1 MSEILEKDAC
11 GVGFLANIKGIK
23 SHKILHDALESL
35 TNLDHRGAVSADG
48 KTGDGAGILTQ
59 IPYKFFEKQLKK
71 LGIKI
76 PSIEDFA
83 VGVFFLPK
91 GKEESLKKEIE
102 DIINQKFK
110 FLGWREVP
118 INQDEVGEIAK
129 RTQPTIL
136 QGFISKEGIKTENF
150 EKDLFILRKK
160 LEKLTLN
167 PDYKDFYIPSL
178 SSRTIVYKG
187 LITAPKLRDFY
198 LDLQDEDYETA
209 FAIFH
214 QRYSTNTFPN
224 WKLAHPFRMLAHN
237 GEINTISANRNWL
250 KAKEQDIREVWGD
263 LADIIL
269 PITNDT
275 DSDSASLDNA
285 VEFLVHSG
293 KDILTAINVLV
304 PRAWENDDRLTPEE
318 RAFYEYFACIFES
331 WDGPAAIAFTDGKII
346 GGKLDRNGLR
356 PARYII
362 TNDVLLMASEVGVI
376 EFPEEEVILKGRLGP
391 GDKIALNLETG
402 KIYFSEEIID
412 LLVKDKNYKEWVESN
427 IVPFIPAKETPEI
440 DYKDVLKE
448 LITFGYDKDEI
459 NMVVKEMA
467 LKGVEPTYSMGNDT
481 PISVLSRRPK
491 MLASYF
497 KQRFAQVTNPPI
509 DPIREKKVMSLK
521 TYVGKKENFL
531 LETPKHANQIVF
543 ESPIIFDNEMEELIK
558 TYPDK
563 VQIIPTIFP
572 PYETALEPTLDEI
585 CQRVEEAV
593 DNGKEIIILSDRDV
607 SIEGAPIPMGLA
619 VGAVNTYMAKK
630 GKRSKFSIIADSG
643 EVRDTHSVAFLIG
656 YGATLVNPYM
666 AVQVI
671 RNLIEDDKKF
681 EITFEEAVKNYRKAL
696 NEGLLKIMSKMGIA
710 TIKSYRGSGLFEALG
725 ISQEVIDRCFPG
737 TVSKL
742 DGIGF
747 IEIAREVLARFNPAF
762 SGEMKDLPVGG
773 EYRHRR
779 EGGEFHSWN
788 PKALTSLHRA
798 VRQIKL
804 EEYKA
809 FTELAYA
816 EKPVELRD
824 LLEITSDRPPIP
836 IEEVEPIESIMK
848 RFVGAGMSVGA
859 LSREA
864 HETIAEALNT
874 IGGKSNSGEGGEDPA
889 RYGTIKNSKIK
900 QVASGRFGV
909 TPEYLNSAEEI
920 EIKIAQGAKPGE
932 GGQLP
937 GKKVDV
943 YIAFLRHAKPGITLI
958 SPPPHHDIYSIED
971 LAQLIYDL
979 KMINPKAKVI
989 VKLVSE
995 SGIGVVASGV
1005 AKAFADIIHISGHDG
1020 GTGASPL
1027 SSIKN
1032 AGTIW
1037 ELGLPEVQKA
1047 LIDNDLR
1054 SRVKLRVDGGI
1065 KTGRDI
1071 IIGAL
1076 LGAEEFGFGTAL
1088 MIAEGCVMARQCHLN
1103 TCPVG
1108 ITTQD
1113 KRLREK
1119 FPGKPEHII
1128 NYLKFV
1134 AQEVRQYL
1142 ANMGYRSL
1150 DKIIGRTDLLRPII
1164 PHDHYKAKKIK
1175 FDHVLIP
1182 YDPTKPSKSTQDSN
1196 PIPDSKKPFDL
1207 EILPEILPAI
1217 EKDQNFSGF
1226 YVLRNTYRSFGTRI
1240 AHEIVKRYGDKGLRN
1255 GKIELNL
1262 RGTAGQSFGAFCV
1275 HGIILTLTGQANDYV
1290 GKGMAGGMI
1299 IIKPPKEFKGE
1310 SHKNVIAGNTILY
1323 GATGGQVFISGK
1335 VGERFAVRNSGAV
1348 AVVEGVGDHGCEY
1361 MTDGIVMVLG
1371 DIGVNFGAGMTGGVA
1386 YIYDPNGE
1394 VSKKINKS
1402 YVEVMPLEEE
1412 EDIDQIEKLLT
1423 KHKAYTD
1430 SKIAEKI
1437 LYNFKQEID
1446 NFVKVVPIE
1455 VKKPSDETDE
1465 VEVKK

>member
-1 MSEILEKDAC
+1 MVERDAC
-11 GVGFLANIKGIK
+11 GVGFIADIKGRK
-23 SHKILHDALESL
+23 LNRILNQALESL
-35 TNLDHRGAVSADG
+35 SNLDHRGAVSADG
-48 KTGDGAGILTQ
+48 KTGDGAGVLTQ
-59 IPYKFFEKQLKK
+59 IPYRLFTKEMEK
-71 LGIKI
+71 LGIK
-76 PSIEDFA
+76 PPQPEDFA
-83 VGVFFLPK
+83 VGVFFLPQ
-91 GKEESLKKEIE
+91 GKEEDLKAQIK

-118 INQDEVGEIAK
+118 IKQDEIGEIAK
-129 RTQPTIL
+129 RTQPTII

-150 EKDLFILRKK
+150 ERDLFVLRKR
-160 LEKLTLN
+160 LEKLSEN
-167 PDYKDFYIPSL
+167 PQYRDFYIPSL
-178 SSRTIVYKG
+178 SSRNIVYKG
-187 LITAPKLRDFY
+187 LVTAPKLRDFY
-198 LDLQDEDYETA
+198 YDLQDSDYETA
-209 FAIFH
+209 YAIFH

-224 WKLAHPFRMLAHN
+224 WRLAHPFRVLAHN

-250 KAKEQDIREVWGD
+250 KAKEQDIREVWGE
-263 LADIIL
+263 LADYIL
-269 PITNDT
+269 PITRDT

-285 VEFLVHSG
+285 VEFLIHSG

-304 PRAWENDDRLTPEE
+304 PKAWENDDRLTPEE

-331 WDGPAAIAFTDGKII
+331 WDGPAAIAFTDGRFI

-362 TNDVLLMASEVGVI
+362 TEDTLLMASEVGVV
-376 EFPEEEVILKGRLGP
+376 EFPEEEVVKKGRLSP
-391 GDKIALNLETG
+391 GDKIALDLETG
-402 KIYFSEEIID
+402 KIYLSEEIID
-412 LLVKDKNYKEWVESN
+412 LIAKDKKYKEWVESN
-427 IVPFIPAKETPEI
+427 IVPFYSATEYPQIEYREC
-440 DYKDVLKE
+440 LKE

-467 LKGVEPTYSMGNDT
+467 LKGAEPTYSMGNDT
-481 PISVLSRRPK
+481 PISVLSRKPK

-531 LETPKHANQIVF
+531 LETPKHAAQIVF
-543 ESPIIFDNEMEELIK
+543 DSPIIFDNEMQELIK
-558 TYPDK
+558 LYPDR

-572 PYETALEPTLDEI
+572 PYETALEPALDEI

-593 DNGKEIIILSDRDV
+593 DSGKDIIILSDRDV

-619 VGAVNTYMAKK
+619 VGAVNTYMARK

-643 EVRDTHSVAFLIG
+643 EVRDTHSIAFLIG

-666 AVQVI
+666 AVQII
-671 RNLIEDDKKF
+671 RNLTVEDKKF
-681 EITFEEAVKNYRKAL
+681 EISFEEAVKNYRKAV

-725 ISQEVIDRCFPG
+725 IGQEVIDRCFPG

-742 DGIGF
+742 GGIGF
-747 IEIAREVLARFNPAF
+747 KQIAQETLVRFNQAF
-762 SGEMKDLPVGG
+762 SGELKDLPVGG

-798 VRQIKL
+798 VRQLKL

-809 FTELAYA
+809 FTEYAYQ
-816 EKPVELRD
+816 EKPVEVRD
-824 LLEITSDRPPIP
+824 LLDIVSDRPPIP
-836 IEEVEPIESIMK
+836 LEEVEPVENIMK

-864 HETIAEALNT
+864 HETIAEALNR

-909 TPEYLNSAEEI
+909 TPEYLLSAEEI

-937 GKKVDV
+937 GKKVDA
-943 YIAFLRHAKPGITLI
+943 YIAFLRHSKPGVTLI

-979 KMINPKAKVI
+979 KMINPNAKVI

-1027 SSIKN
+1027 SSIKH
-1032 AGTIW
+1032 AGTVW
-1037 ELGLPEVQKA
+1037 ELGLAEVQKA
-1047 LIDNDLR
+1047 LIENDLR
-1054 SRVKLRVDGGI
+1054 NRVKLRVDGGI

-1119 FPGKPEHII
+1119 FPGTPEHII
-1128 NYLKFV
+1128 NYLTFV
-1134 AQEVRQYL
+1134 AQEVREYL

-1150 DKIIGRTDLLRPII
+1150 DEIIGKVELLRPAI
-1164 PHDHYKAKKIK
+1164 PSDHYKAKHITLE
-1175 FDHVLIP
+1175 HVLVNLP
-1182 YDPTKPSKSTQDSN
+1182 ENKPRKATQETN
-1196 PIPDSKKPFDL
+1196 PIPASKQPFDL
-1207 EILPEILPAI
+1207 EILPDILPAI
-1217 EKDQNFSGF
+1217 ENDTVYSGF
-1226 YVLRNTYRSFGTRI
+1226 YKLRNTYRSFGTRI
-1240 AHEIVKRYGDKGLRN
+1240 AHEIVKRYGNKGLRN
-1255 GKIELNL
+1255 GRIELNL
-1262 RGTAGQSFGAFCV
+1262 HGTAGQSFGAFCV
-1275 HGIILTLTGQANDYV
+1275 HGLNLYLSGQANDYV
-1290 GKGMAGGMI
+1290 GKGMAGGVI
-1299 IIKPPKEFKGE
+1299 VIKPPAEFRGN
-1310 SHKNVIAGNTILY
+1310 SHENVIAGNTILY
-1323 GATGGQVFISGK
+1323 GATGGQVYISGI

-1361 MTDGIVMVLG
+1361 MTEGKVVVLG
-1371 DIGVNFGAGMTGGVA
+1371 NIGVNFGAGMTGGVA
-1386 YIYDPNGE
+1386 YIYAPTQNIDRF
-1394 VSKKINKS
+1394 INKS
-1402 YVEVMPLEEE
+1402 YVKIESLEE
-1412 EDIDQIEKLLT
+1412 EDIEEIRSMVA
-1423 KHKAYTD
+1423 KHRSYTD
-1430 SKIAEKI
+1430 SRIAGYILENFQQEVEK
-1437 LYNFKQEID
+1437 
-1446 NFVKVVPIE
+1446 FVKVVPIE
-1455 VKKPSDETDE
+1455 VKKPAPDTDE
-1465 VEVKK
+1465 AEIKR

>member
-1 MSEILEKDAC
+1 MVEKDAC
-11 GVGFLANIKGIK
+11 GVGFIANIKGERTNT
-23 SHKILHDALESL
+23 ILNQALESL
-35 TNLDHRGAVSADG
+35 SNLDHRGAVSADG

-59 IPYKFFEKQLKK
+59 IPYKFFLKELK
-71 LGIKI
+71 RLGYPV
-76 PSIEDFA
+76 PSQEDLG
-83 VGVFFLPK
+83 VGVFFLPR
-91 GKEESLKKEIE
+91 GKEEELKADIR

-110 FLGWREVP
+110 LIGWREVP
-118 INQDEVGEIAK
+118 IKKDEIGEIAK

-136 QGFISKEGIKTENF
+136 QAFISKEGVKTDNF
-150 EKDLFILRKK
+150 ERDLFILRKK
-160 LEKLTLN
+160 IEKLADIPNYREL
-167 PDYKDFYIPSL
+167 YIPSL
-178 SSRTIVYKG
+178 SSKNIVYKG
-187 LITAPKLRDFY
+187 LITAPKLKDFY
-198 LDLQDEDYETA
+198 YDLQDSDYETA
-209 FAIFH
+209 YAIFH

-224 WKLAHPFRMLAHN
+224 WRLAHPFRVLAHN

-250 KAKEQDIREVWGD
+250 RAKEQDIKEVWGD
-263 LADIIL
+263 LADYIL
-269 PITNDT
+269 PITKDS

-285 VEFLVHSG
+285 VEFLIHSG
-293 KDILTAINVLV
+293 KDILTAINILI
-304 PRAWENDDRLTPEE
+304 PRAWENDERLTPQE

-331 WDGPAAIAFTDGKII
+331 WDGPAAIAFTDGRFI

-362 TNDVLLMASEVGVI
+362 TDDTILMASEVGVV
-376 EFPEEEVILKGRLGP
+376 EFEEDRIKLKGRLGP
-391 GDKIALNLETG
+391 GDKIALDIQTG

-412 LLVKDKNYKEWVESN
+412 LISKDKNYKEWVESN
-427 IVPFIPAKETPEI
+427 IVPFYSTKEYPEVEYR
-440 DYKDVLKE
+440 DCLKE

-467 LKGVEPTYSMGNDT
+467 LKGVEPIYSMGNDT

-491 MLASYF
+491 MLSSYF

-531 LETPKHANQIVF
+531 LETPQHASQILF
-543 ESPIIFDNEMEELIK
+543 DSPIIFDNEMQEIINLC
-558 TYPDK
+558 PDR

-593 DNGKEIIILSDRDV
+593 DGGKDIIILSDRNV
-607 SIEGAPIPMGLA
+607 SVEGAPIPMGLA
-619 VGAVNTYMAKK
+619 VGAVNSYMSKK

-643 EVRDTHSVAFLIG
+643 EVRDTHSIAFLIG

-666 AVQVI
+666 AIQI
-671 RNLIEDDKKF
+671 IKNLTVEDRKF
-681 EITFEEAVKNYRKAL
+681 ETTFEDAVRNYKKAV
-696 NEGLLKIMSKMGIA
+696 NEGLLKIISKMGIA
-710 TIKSYRGSGLFEALG
+710 TIKSYRGSALFEALG
-725 ISQEVIDRCFPG
+725 ISQEVIDKYFPG
-737 TVSKL
+737 TISKL
-742 DGIGF
+742 GGIGVKQ
-747 IEIAREVLARFNPAF
+747 IAQETLLRFNQAF
-762 SGEMKDLPVGG
+762 SGELKDLPVGG

-798 VRQIKL
+798 VRQLKL

-809 FTELAYA
+809 FTELAYL
-816 EKPVELRD
+816 EKPVEVRD
-824 LLEITSDRPPIP
+824 LLEIVSDRPPIP
-836 IEEVEPIESIMK
+836 IEEVEPIEKIME

-864 HETIAEALNT
+864 HETIAEALNR

-909 TPEYLNSAEEI
+909 TPEYLLSAEEI

-979 KMINPKAKVI
+979 KMINPNAKVI

-995 SGIGVVASGV
+995 GGIGVVASGV

-1032 AGTIW
+1032 AGTVW
-1037 ELGLPEVQKA
+1037 ELGLAEVQQA
-1047 LIDNDLR
+1047 LIENDLR
-1054 SRVKLRVDGGI
+1054 GRVKLRVDGGI

-1071 IIGAL
+1071 VVGAL

-1088 MIAEGCVMARQCHLN
+1088 MVAEGCVMARQCHLN

-1113 KRLREK
+1113 KKLREK
-1119 FPGKPEHII
+1119 FPGTPEHII

-1134 AQEVRQYL
+1134 AEEVRQYL
-1142 ANMGYRSL
+1142 ADMGYRSL
-1150 DKIIGRTDLLRPII
+1150 DEIVGKVELLRQAI
-1164 PHDHYKAKKIK
+1164 PQDHFKAKFVSLEHILKK
-1175 FDHVLIP
+1175 TP
-1182 YDPTKPSKSTQDSN
+1182 QGRPKKSNQEAN
-1196 PIPDSKKPFDL
+1196 PIPPSKQPYDL
-1207 EILPEILPAI
+1207 EILPDILPAI
-1217 EKDQNFSGF
+1217 ESDSVYSGF
-1226 YVLRNTYRSFGTRI
+1226 YRIRNIYRSFGARI
-1240 AHEIVKRYGDKGLRN
+1240 AYEIVKRYGNKGLKN

-1262 RGTAGQSFGAFCV
+1262 VGTAGQSFGAFCV
-1275 HGIILTLTGQANDYV
+1275 HGLNLFLSGQANDYV
-1290 GKGMAGGMI
+1290 GKGMAGGI
-1299 IIKPPKEFKGE
+1299 IVIKPPHNFKGKSYE
-1310 SHKNVIAGNTILY
+1310 NVIAGNTILY
-1323 GATGGQVFISGK
+1323 GATGGQVYISGM
-1335 VGERFAVRNSGAV
+1335 VGERFGVRNSGAV

-1361 MTDGIVMVLG
+1361 MTQGTVVILG
-1371 DIGVNFGAGMTGGVA
+1371 RVGVNFGAGMTGGVS
-1386 YIYDPNGE
+1386 YIYAPNQD
-1394 VSKKINKS
+1394 VDKFINKS
-1402 YVEVMPLEEE
+1402 YVKVELLEDEDREE
-1412 EDIDQIEKLLT
+1412 IRNLIS

-1430 SKIAEKI
+1430 SERAEEI
-1437 LYNFKQEID
+1437 LSNFKQEVE

-1455 VKKPSDETDE
+1455 VKKPANDTDE
-1465 VEVKK
+1465 AQLGRR

>member
-1 MSEILEKDAC
+1 MVERDAC
-11 GVGFLANIKGIK
+11 GVGFIADIKGRK
-23 SHKILHDALESL
+23 LNKILNQALESL
-35 TNLDHRGAVSADG
+35 SNLDHRGAVSADG

-59 IPYKFFEKQLKK
+59 IPYKFFTKQMEKS
-71 LGIKI
+71 GIK
-76 PSIEDFA
+76 PPKPEDFA
-83 VGVFFLPK
+83 VGVFFIPK
-91 GKEESLKKEIE
+91 GKEEELKGLIK

-110 FLGWREVP
+110 LLGWREVP
-118 INQDEVGEIAK
+118 IKEDEIGEIAK

-136 QGFISKEGIKTENF
+136 QAFISKEGIQTENF
-150 EKDLFILRKK
+150 ERDLFILRKRI
-160 LEKLTLN
+160 EKLSDN
-167 PDYKDFYIPSL
+167 PGFEDFYIPSL
-178 SSRTIVYKG
+178 SSKNIVYKG
-187 LITAPKLRDFY
+187 LVTAPKLKDFY
-198 LDLQDEDYETA
+198 YDLQDSDYETA
-209 FAIFH
+209 YAIFH

-224 WKLAHPFRMLAHN
+224 WRLAHPFRVLAHN

-250 KAKEQDIREVWGD
+250 RAKEQDIREVWGEY
-263 LADIIL
+263 ADYIL
-269 PITNDT
+269 PITRDG

-285 VEFLVHSG
+285 VEFLIHSG

-304 PRAWENDDRLTPEE
+304 PKAWENDDRLTPEE

-331 WDGPAAIAFTDGKII
+331 WDGPAAIAFTDGRFI

-362 TNDVLLMASEVGVI
+362 TEDTLLMASEVGVV
-376 EFPEEEVILKGRLGP
+376 EFDEQSVIRKGRLSP
-391 GDKIALNLETG
+391 GDKIALDLETG
-402 KIYFSEEIID
+402 KIYLSEEIID
-412 LLVKDKNYKEWVESN
+412 LIVRDKNYKEWVESN
-427 IVPFIPAKETPEI
+427 IIPFYSTTECPQVE
-440 DYKDVLKE
+440 YKKCLKE

-467 LKGVEPTYSMGNDT
+467 LKGAEPTYSMGNDT

-531 LETPKHANQIVF
+531 LETPKHAAQIVF
-543 ESPIIFDNEMEELIK
+543 DSPIIFDNEMQELIK
-558 TYPDK
+558 LYPDR

-572 PYETALEPTLDEI
+572 PYETALEPALDEI
-585 CQRVEEAV
+585 CQRVEEVV
-593 DNGKEIIILSDRDV
+593 DNGKDIVILSDRDI
-607 SIEGAPIPMGLA
+607 SIEGAPIPMGLV
-619 VGAVNTYMAKK
+619 VGAVNTYMARK
-630 GKRSKFSIIADSG
+630 GKRSRLSIIADSG
-643 EVRDTHSVAFLIG
+643 EVRDTHSIAFLIG

-666 AVQVI
+666 AVQI
-671 RNLIEDDKKF
+671 IKNLTVEDNKIEV
-681 EITFEEAVKNYRKAL
+681 TFEEAVKNYRKAV

-725 ISQEVIDRCFPG
+725 IGQEVIDRCFPG

-742 DGIGF
+742 AGIGF
-747 IEIAREVLARFNPAF
+747 KQIAQETLVRFNQTF
-762 SGEMKDLPVGG
+762 SGELKDIPVGG

-779 EGGEFHSWN
+779 EDGEFHSWN
-788 PKALTSLHRA
+788 PKAVTSLHRA
-798 VRQIKL
+798 VKQSKS

-809 FTELAYA
+809 FTEYAYQ

-824 LLEITSDRPPIP
+824 ILDIVSDRAPIP
-836 IEEVEPIESIMK
+836 VEEVEPIENILK

-864 HETIAEALNT
+864 HETIAEALNRV
-874 IGGKSNSGEGGEDPA
+874 GGKSNSGEGGEDPA

-909 TPEYLNSAEEI
+909 TPEYLLSAEEI

-937 GKKVDV
+937 GKKVDA
-943 YIAFLRHAKPGITLI
+943 YIAFLRHSKPGVTLI

-979 KMINPKAKVI
+979 KMINPNAKVI

-1037 ELGLPEVQKA
+1037 ELGLAEVQKA
-1047 LIDNDLR
+1047 LIENDLR
-1054 SRVKLRVDGGI
+1054 NRVKLRVDGGI

-1108 ITTQD
+1108 VATQD

-1119 FPGKPEHII
+1119 FSGKPEHII

-1134 AQEVRQYL
+1134 AQEVREYL

-1150 DKIIGRTDLLRPII
+1150 DEIIGKVELLRPTI
-1164 PHDHYKAKKIK
+1164 PSDHYKAKHVSLE
-1175 FDHVLIP
+1175 HVLIDIP
-1182 YDPTKPSKSTQDSN
+1182 KDKPRKSTQDSN
-1196 PIPDSKKPFDL
+1196 PIPPSKQPFDL
-1207 EILPEILPAI
+1207 EILPDVLPAI
-1217 EKDQNFSGF
+1217 ENDSVYSGF
-1226 YVLRNTYRSFGTRI
+1226 YKLRNIYRSFGTRI
-1240 AHEIVKRYGDKGLRN
+1240 AYEIVKRYGDRGLRN

-1262 RGTAGQSFGAFCV
+1262 VGTAGQSFGAFCV
-1275 HGIILTLTGQANDYV
+1275 SGLNLYLSGQANDYV
-1290 GKGMAGGMI
+1290 GKGMAGGVI
-1299 IIKPPKEFKGE
+1299 VIKPPSSFRGN
-1310 SHKNVIAGNTILY
+1310 SHENVIAGNTILY
-1323 GATGGQVFISGK
+1323 GATGGQVYISGI
-1335 VGERFAVRNSGAV
+1335 VGERFAVRNSGAT

-1361 MTDGIVMVLG
+1361 MTEGKVVILG
-1371 DIGVNFGAGMTGGVA
+1371 NIGVNFGAGMTGGVA
-1386 YIYDPNGE
+1386 YIYAPNQNIE
-1394 VSKKINKS
+1394 RFINSS
-1402 YVEVMPLEEE
+1402 YVKVEPLEEE
-1412 EDIDQIEKLLT
+1412 DIEEIRSMLA
-1423 KHKAYTD
+1423 KHKTYTD
-1430 SKIAEKI
+1430 SKIATKI
-1437 LYNFKQEID
+1437 LENFQDEVGR
-1446 NFVKVVPIE
+1446 FVKVVPIE
-1455 VKKPSDETDE
+1455 VKKPMPDTDE
-1465 VEVKK
+1465 AEIKR

>member
-1 MSEILEKDAC
+1 MLEKDAC
-11 GVGFLANIKGIK
+11 GVGFIANIKGERTNA
-23 SHKILHDALESL
+23 ILNQALESL
-35 TNLDHRGAVSADG
+35 SNLDHRGAVSADG

-59 IPYKFFEKQLKK
+59 VPYKFFVKELKR
-71 LGIKI
+71 LGYTV
-76 PSIEDFA
+76 PSQEDLG
-83 VGVFFLPK
+83 VGVFFLPR
-91 GKEESLKKEIE
+91 GKEEELKAEIG

-110 FLGWREVP
+110 LIGWREVP
-118 INQDEVGEIAK
+118 IKEDEIGEIAK

-136 QGFISKEGIKTENF
+136 QAFISKEGVKTDNF
-150 EKDLFILRKK
+150 ERDLFILRKK
-160 LEKLTLN
+160 IEKLADI
-167 PDYKDFYIPSL
+167 PDYRKLYIPSL
-178 SSRTIVYKG
+178 SSKNIVYKG
-187 LITAPKLRDFY
+187 LITAPKLKDFY
-198 LDLQDEDYETA
+198 YDLQDNDYETVY
-209 FAIFH
+209 AIFH

-224 WKLAHPFRMLAHN
+224 WRLAHPFRVLAHN

-250 KAKEQDIREVWGD
+250 RAKEQDIREVWGD
-263 LADIIL
+263 LADYIL
-269 PITNDT
+269 PITKDS

-285 VEFLVHSG
+285 VEFLIHSG
-293 KDILTAINVLV
+293 KDILTAINILI
-304 PRAWENDDRLTPEE
+304 PRSWENDERLTPEE

-331 WDGPAAIAFTDGKII
+331 WDGPAAIAFTDGRFI

-362 TNDVLLMASEVGVI
+362 TDDTILMASEVGVV
-376 EFPEEEVILKGRLGP
+376 EFEEDRIKLKGRLGP
-391 GDKIALNLETG
+391 GDKIALDIQTG
-402 KIYFSEEIID
+402 KMYFSEEIID
-412 LLVKDKNYKEWVESN
+412 LISEDKNYKEWVESK
-427 IVPFIPAKETPEI
+427 IVPFYSTKEYPEVEYR
-440 DYKDVLKE
+440 DCLKE
-448 LITFGYDKDEI
+448 LIIFGYDKDEI

-491 MLASYF
+491 MLSSYF

-531 LETPKHANQIVF
+531 LETPQHASQILF
-543 ESPIIFDNEMEELIK
+543 DSPIIFDNEMQEIIDL
-558 TYPDK
+558 YPDR
-563 VQIIPTIFP
+563 VQIIPTVFP

-593 DNGKEIIILSDRDV
+593 DGGKDIIILSDKNV
-607 SIEGAPIPMGLA
+607 SVEGAPIPMGLA
-619 VGAVNTYMAKK
+619 VGAVNSYMSKK

-643 EVRDTHSVAFLIG
+643 EVRDTHSIAFLIG

-666 AVQVI
+666 AIQI
-671 RNLIEDDKKF
+671 IKNLTVEDRKL
-681 EITFEEAVKNYRKAL
+681 EITFEDAVKDYKKAV

-710 TIKSYRGSGLFEALG
+710 TIKSYRGSALFEALG
-725 ISQEVIDRCFPG
+725 ISQEVIDKYFPG
-737 TVSKL
+737 TISKL
-742 DGIGF
+742 GGIGVKQ
-747 IEIAREVLARFNPAF
+747 IAQETLFRFNQAF
-762 SGEMKDLPVGG
+762 SGELKDLPVGG

-798 VRQIKL
+798 VRQLKL

-809 FTELAYA
+809 FTELAYL
-816 EKPVELRD
+816 EKPVEVRD
-824 LLEITSDRPPIP
+824 LLEIVSDRPPTP
-836 IEEVEPIESIMK
+836 IQEVEPIEKIME

-864 HETIAEALNT
+864 HETIAEALNR

-889 RYGTIKNSKIK
+889 RYRTIKNSKIK

-909 TPEYLNSAEEI
+909 TPEYLLSAEEI

-979 KMINPKAKVI
+979 KMINPNAKII

-1032 AGTIW
+1032 AGTVW
-1037 ELGLPEVQKA
+1037 ELGLTEVQQA
-1047 LIDNDLR
+1047 LIENDLR

-1071 IIGAL
+1071 VIGAL

-1113 KRLREK
+1113 KKLREK
-1119 FPGKPEHII
+1119 FPGTPEHII

-1134 AQEVRQYL
+1134 AEEVRQYL
-1142 ANMGYRSL
+1142 ADMGYRSL
-1150 DKIIGRTDLLRPII
+1150 GEIVGRVELLRPVI
-1164 PHDHYKAKKIK
+1164 PQDHFKAKFVSLEHILKET
-1175 FDHVLIP
+1175 P
-1182 YDPTKPSKSTQDSN
+1182 QGKPRKAIQEAN
-1196 PIPDSKKPFDL
+1196 PIPPSKQPYDL
-1207 EILPEILPAI
+1207 EILPDILPAI
-1217 EKDQNFSGF
+1217 ESDSVYSGF
-1226 YVLRNTYRSFGTRI
+1226 YRIRNIYRSFGTRI
-1240 AHEIVKRYGDKGLRN
+1240 AYEIVKRYGNKGLRN

-1262 RGTAGQSFGAFCV
+1262 VGTAGQSFGAFCV
-1275 HGIILTLTGQANDYV
+1275 HGLNLFLSGQANDYV
-1290 GKGMAGGMI
+1290 GKGMAGGI
-1299 IIKPPKEFKGE
+1299 IVIKPPHNFKGK
-1310 SHKNVIAGNTILY
+1310 SHENVIAGNTILY
-1323 GATGGQVFISGK
+1323 GATGGQVYISGI
-1335 VGERFAVRNSGAV
+1335 VGERFGVRNSGAV

-1361 MTDGIVMVLG
+1361 MTQGTVVILG
-1371 DIGVNFGAGMTGGVA
+1371 KVGVNFGAGMTGGIA
-1386 YIYDPNGE
+1386 YIYTPGQDID
-1394 VSKKINKS
+1394 KFINKS
-1402 YVEVMPLEEE
+1402 YVKIELLEDEDREE
-1412 EDIDQIEKLLT
+1412 IRSLIS

-1430 SKIAEKI
+1430 SERAKEI
-1437 LYNFKQEID
+1437 LSNFKQEVEK
-1446 NFVKVVPIE
+1446 FVKVVPIE
-1455 VKKPSDETDE
+1455 VKKPADDTDE
-1465 VEVKK
+1465 AQLRKR

>member
-1 MSEILEKDAC
+1 MVERDAC
-11 GVGFLANIKGIK
+11 GVGFIANIQGLK
-23 SHKILHDALESL
+23 SNKVLNQALESL
-35 TNLDHRGAVSADG
+35 SNLDHRGAVSADG

-59 IPYKFFEKQLKK
+59 IPYKFFKKELDK
-71 LGIKI
+71 LGLTI
-76 PSIEDFA
+76 PSADDFA

-91 GKEESLKKEIE
+91 GKEEYLKREIE

-110 FLGWREVP
+110 FIGFREVP
-118 INQDEVGEIAK
+118 IREEEIGEIAK
-129 RTQPTIL
+129 RTQPTIY
-136 QGFISKEGIKTENF
+136 QGFISKEGVETENF
-150 EKDLFILRKK
+150 ERDLFILRKK
-160 LEKLTLN
+160 LEKLALK
-167 PDYKDFYIPSL
+167 PDYRDFYIPSF
-178 SSRTIVYKG
+178 SSKNIVYKG
-187 LITAPKLRDFY
+187 LITAPKLKDFY
-198 LDLQDEDYETA
+198 YDLQDPDFETA
-209 FAIFH
+209 YAIFH

-224 WKLAHPFRMLAHN
+224 WKLAHPFRVLAHN
-237 GEINTISANRNWL
+237 GEINTISANRNWIR
-250 KAKEQDIREVWGD
+250 AKEQDIREIWGD
-263 LADIIL
+263 YAEFIL
-269 PITNDT
+269 PVVKDD

-285 VEFLVHSG
+285 VEFLLHSG

-304 PRAWENDDRLTPEE
+304 PRAWENDDRLTAEE

-331 WDGPAAIAFTDGKII
+331 WDGPAAIAFTDGRFI

-362 TNDVLLMASEVGVI
+362 TEDTVLMASEVGVV
-376 EFPEEEVILKGRLGP
+376 EFDEERIKLKGRLGP
-391 GDKIALNLETG
+391 GDKIALDLQTG

-412 LLVKDKNYKEWVESN
+412 VISKNKKYKEWVESN
-427 IVPFIPAKETPEI
+427 IVPFYSSKDTPDT
-440 DYKDVLKE
+440 DYKECLKE

-459 NMVVKEMA
+459 NMVIREMA

-481 PISVLSRRPK
+481 PISVLSKKPK

-531 LETPKHANQIVF
+531 LETPNHANQIVF
-543 ESPIIFDNEMEELIK
+543 ESPIIFDNEMHEILKI
-558 TYPDK
+558 YNDR
-563 VQIIPTIFP
+563 VQIIPAVFP
-572 PYETALEPTLDEI
+572 PYELALEPALKDI
-585 CQRVEEAV
+585 CQRVEDVV
-593 DNGKEIIILSDRDV
+593 DKGKDIIILSDRDI
-607 SIEGAPIPMGLA
+607 SMEAAPIPMGLA
-619 VGAVNTYMAKK
+619 VGAVNSYMSKK
-630 GKRSKFSIIADSG
+630 GKRSKFSLIADCG
-643 EVRDTHSVAFLIG
+643 EVRDTHSIAFLIG

-671 RNLIEDDKKF
+671 KNLTVEDKKF
-681 EITFEEAVKNYRKAL
+681 GISFEEAVKNYKKAI

-710 TIKSYRGSGLFEALG
+710 TIKSYRGSALFESLG
-725 ISQEVIDRCFPG
+725 ISKEVIDEYFPA

-742 DGIGF
+742 DGLGLKQ
-747 IEIAREVLARFNPAF
+747 LAQETLLRFNMAF
-762 SGEMKDLPVGG
+762 SGQLKDLPVGG

-779 EGGEFHSWN
+779 EDGEFHSWN

-809 FTELAYA
+809 FTEFAYQ
-816 EKPVELRD
+816 EKPVEIRD
-824 LLEITSDRPPIP
+824 LLEIVSDRPPIP
-836 IEEVEPIESIMK
+836 LEDVEPIEDIMK
-848 RFVGAGMSVGA
+848 RFIGAGMSIGA
-859 LSREA
+859 LSKEA
-864 HETIAEALNT
+864 HETIAEALNS

-909 TPEYLNSAEEI
+909 TPEYLLSAEEI

-937 GKKVDV
+937 GKKVDT

-979 KMINPKAKVI
+979 KMINPRAKII

-1037 ELGLPEVQKA
+1037 ELGLSEVQHA
-1047 LIDNDLR
+1047 LIENDLR
-1054 SRVKLRVDGGI
+1054 DRVKLRVDGGI
-1065 KTGRDI
+1065 KTGRDVVV
-1071 IIGAL
+1071 GAL

-1119 FPGKPEHII
+1119 FPGTPDHII

-1142 ANMGYRSL
+1142 ADMGYKSI
-1150 DKIIGRTDLLRPII
+1150 DEIIGKVELLKPSI
-1164 PHDHYKAKKIK
+1164 PSNHYKAKHISLTNILKAYDPDKPRKSLQVENRIPASK
-1175 FDHVLIP
+1175 QP
-1182 YDPTKPSKSTQDSN
+1182 YD
-1196 PIPDSKKPFDL
+1196 I
-1207 EILPEILPAI
+1207 EILPDILPAI
-1217 EKDQNFSGF
+1217 ENDSVYSGF
-1226 YVLRNTYRSFGTRI
+1226 YKLKNTYRSFGTRI
-1240 AHEIVKRYGDKGLRN
+1240 AHEIVKRYGNRGLRT

-1262 RGTAGQSFGAFCV
+1262 IGTAGQSFGAFCV
-1275 HGIILTLTGQANDYV
+1275 HGLNLYLSGQANDYV
-1290 GKGMAGGMI
+1290 GKGMSGGVI
-1299 IIKPPKEFKGE
+1299 VIRPPSQFKGKSNE
-1310 SHKNVIAGNTILY
+1310 NVIAGNTILY
-1323 GATGGQVFISGK
+1323 GATGGQVYISGI

-1348 AVVEGVGDHGCEY
+1348 SVVEGVGDHGCEY
-1361 MTDGIVMVLG
+1361 MTDGVVVVLG
-1371 DIGVNFGAGMTGGVA
+1371 KVGVNFGAGMTGGTA
-1386 YIYDPNGE
+1386 YVYSPDQDLDRY
-1394 VSKKINKS
+1394 INKS
-1402 YVEVMPLEEE
+1402 YVRIEQIVQ
-1412 EDIDQIEKLLT
+1412 EDIQQIRNLLA
-1423 KHKAYTD
+1423 KHEVYTE
-1430 SKIAEKI
+1430 SSLAKYINE
-1437 LYNFKQEID
+1437 NFNSEIN
-1446 NFVKVVPIE
+1446 NFVKIIPIQVE
-1455 VKKPSDETDE
+1455 KPSDETDE
-1465 VEVKK
+1465 AEVKKD

>member
-1 MSEILEKDAC
+1 MSEILERDAC

-23 SHKILHDALESL
+23 SHKILHNALESL
-35 TNLDHRGAVSADG
+35 SNLDHRGAVSADG

-59 IPYKFFEKQLKK
+59 IPYKFFEKELAK
-71 LGIKI
+71 LNIKI
-76 PSIEDFA
+76 PSVEDFA

-91 GKEESLKKEIE
+91 GKEEELKSVIE
-102 DIINQKFK
+102 DTINEKFK

-118 INQDEVGEIAK
+118 IEEREIGEIAK
-129 RTQPTIL
+129 RTQPTIF
-136 QGFISKEGIKTENF
+136 QGFISKENIKVDNF
-150 EKDLFILRKK
+150 ERELFILRKK
-160 LEKLTLN
+160 IEKIS
-167 PDYKDFYIPSL
+167 KDLYIPSL
-178 SSRTIVYKG
+178 SSKTIVYKA
-187 LITAPKLRDFY
+187 LVTAPKLRDFY
-198 LDLQDEDYETA
+198 IDLQDEYYETA

-224 WKLAHPFRMLAHN
+224 WRLAHPFRMLAHN

-250 KAKEQDIREVWGD
+250 KAKYEDIREVWGD
-263 LADIIL
+263 VADIIL
-269 PITNDT
+269 PITKDD
-275 DSDSASLDNA
+275 DSDSASLDNV

-293 KDILTAINVLV
+293 KNILSVINILV
-304 PRAWENDDRLTPEE
+304 PRAWENDNRLTPEE
-318 RAFYEYFACIFES
+318 KAFYEYFSCIFES

-362 TNDVLLMASEVGVI
+362 TEDTLLMASEVGVI
-376 EFPEEEVILKGRLGP
+376 EFPEEEIKLKGRLGP
-391 GDKIALNLETG
+391 GDKIALDLETG
-402 KIYFSEEIID
+402 KIYFSEEIIKI
-412 LLVKDKNYKEWVESN
+412 LIKDKKYKEWVEEN
-427 IVPFIPAKETPEI
+427 IIPFVSAKDIPEVKE
-440 DYKDVLKE
+440 KDVLKE

-467 LKGVEPTYSMGNDT
+467 LKGADPTYSMGNDT

-509 DPIREKKVMSLK
+509 DPIREKAVMSLK

-531 LETPKHANQIVF
+531 KETPLHAKQIVF
-543 ESPIIFDNEMEELIK
+543 ESPIIFDNEMEELTN
-558 TYPDK
+558 TYKDK
-563 VQIIPTIFP
+563 IEIIPTIFP
-572 PYETALEPTLDEI
+572 PYENALEPTLDEI
-585 CQRVEEAV
+585 CERVEQAV
-593 DNGKEIIILSDRDV
+593 DKGKEIIILTDRDV

-619 VGAVNTYMAKK
+619 VGAVNTYMSRK

-643 EVRDTHSVAFLIG
+643 EVRDTHSIAFLIG

-666 AVQVI
+666 AVQI
-671 RNLIEDDKKF
+671 IKNLTVEDSKF
-681 EITFEEAVKNYRKAL
+681 DISFEDAIKNYKKAV
-696 NEGLLKIMSKMGIA
+696 NEGLLKIMSKMGIS
-710 TIKSYRGSGLFEALG
+710 TIKSYRAAGLFEALG
-725 ISQEVIDRCFPG
+725 ISKEVIDKCFPG
-737 TVSKL
+737 TISKL

-747 IEIAREVLARFNPAF
+747 IEIAKETLLKFNKAF
-762 SGEMKDLPVGG
+762 SGELKELPVGG

-788 PKALTSLHRA
+788 PKALTSLHKA
-798 VRQIKL
+798 VRQLKL
-804 EEYKA
+804 EEYKS
-809 FTELAYA
+809 FTEYAYL

-824 LLEITSDRPPIP
+824 LLEIYSDRPPIP

-848 RFVGAGMSVGA
+848 RFIGAGMSVGA

-864 HETIAEALNT
+864 HETIAEAMNR

-937 GKKVDV
+937 GKKVDA
-943 YIAFLRHAKPGITLI
+943 YIAFLRHAKPGVTLI

-979 KMINPKAKVI
+979 KMINPKAKII

-1027 SSIKN
+1027 VSIKN

-1037 ELGLPEVQKA
+1037 ELGLPEVHRA

-1054 SRVKLRVDGGI
+1054 GRVKLRVDGGI

-1119 FPGKPEHII
+1119 FPGKPEDII

-1142 ANMGYRSL
+1142 ADMGYKSL
-1150 DKIIGRTDLLRPII
+1150 DEIIGRVDLLKPVI
-1164 PHDHYKAKKIK
+1164 PEDHFKAKKLK
-1175 FDHVLIP
+1175 LDYVLE
-1182 YDPTKPSKSTQDSN
+1182 KPDSSKPNKCIQDEN
-1196 PIPDSKKPFDL
+1196 PIPDSKKTYDL
-1207 EILPEILPAI
+1207 EILKDILPAI
-1217 EKDQNFSGF
+1217 EKEENYSGF
-1226 YVLRNTYRSFGTRI
+1226 YILRNVYRSFGTRI
-1240 AHEIVKRYGDKGLRN
+1240 AHEIVKRYGDKGLRK

-1275 HGIILTLTGQANDYV
+1275 PGMILSLTGQANDYV
-1290 GKGMAGGMI
+1290 GKGMAGGTI

-1323 GATGGQVFISGK
+1323 GATGGQVFISGI
-1335 VGERFAVRNSGAV
+1335 VGERFAVRNSGAT

-1361 MTDGIVMVLG
+1361 MTEGTVLILG
-1371 DIGVNFGAGMTGGVA
+1371 DIGINFGAGMTGGIA
-1386 YIYDPNGE
+1386 YIYDPNSTVE
-1394 VSKKINKS
+1394 NKINKS
-1402 YVEVMPLEEE
+1402 YVRLEELDE
-1412 EDIDQIEKLLT
+1412 EDKDTINKLLL

-1437 LYNFKQEID
+1437 LNDFEEEIN
-1446 NFVKVVPIE
+1446 NFVKVVPLE
-1455 VKKPSDETDE
+1455 TKKPSLDTDE
-1465 VEVKK
+1465 VIINKN

>member
-1 MSEILEKDAC
+1 MIERDAC
-11 GVGFLANIKGIK
+11 GVGFIANIKGVK
-23 SHKILHDALESL
+23 SNKTLNQALESL
-35 TNLDHRGAVSADG
+35 SNLDHRGAVSADG

-59 IPYKFFEKQLKK
+59 IPYKFFVKEFEK
-71 LGIKI
+71 LGYKI
-76 PSIEDFA
+76 PQAEDFA

-91 GKEESLKKEIE
+91 GKEESIKKEIE
-102 DIINQKFK
+102 DIVNQKFK
-110 FLGWREVP
+110 FIGWREVP
-118 INQDEVGEIAK
+118 IKEDEIGEIAR
-129 RTQPTIL
+129 RTQPTIF
-136 QGFISKEGIKTENF
+136 QGFISKEGIKSENF
-150 EKDLFILRKK
+150 ERELFVLRKR
-160 LEKLTLN
+160 LEKLTDN
-167 PDYKDFYIPSL
+167 PDYRDFYIPSL
-178 SSRTIVYKG
+178 SSKNIVYKG
-187 LITAPKLRDFY
+187 LVTAPKLKDFY
-198 LDLQDEDYETA
+198 FDLQDENYETA
-209 FAIFH
+209 YAIFH

-224 WKLAHPFRMLAHN
+224 WRLAHPFRVLAHN
-237 GEINTISANRNWL
+237 GEINTITANRNWL
-250 KAKEQDIREVWGD
+250 KAKEQDIREVWGEY
-263 LADIIL
+263 ADYIL
-269 PITNDT
+269 PIVKDS

-285 VEFLVHSG
+285 VEFLIHSG

-331 WDGPAAIAFTDGKII
+331 WDGPAAIAFTDGRFI

-356 PARYII
+356 PARYIL
-362 TNDVLLMASEVGVI
+362 TEDTLLMASEVGVV
-376 EFPEEEVILKGRLGP
+376 EFEEESVKLKGRLGP
-391 GDKIALNLETG
+391 GDKIALDLETG
-402 KIYFSEEIID
+402 KIYFSEEIINQIS
-412 LLVKDKNYKEWVESN
+412 KNKNYKEWVESN
-427 IVPFIPAKETPEI
+427 IVPFYPAKEYPEVNP
-440 DYKDVLKE
+440 KNCLKE

-459 NMVVKEMA
+459 NMVVREMA

-531 LETPKHANQIVF
+531 LETPQHAAQIVF
-543 ESPIIFDNEMEELIK
+543 DAPIIFDNEMEEILKI
-558 TYPDK
+558 YSDR
-563 VQIIPTIFP
+563 VQIIPTIFS

-585 CQRVEEAV
+585 CQRVEDAV
-593 DNGKEIIILSDRDV
+593 DNGKDIIILSDRDI
-607 SIEGAPIPMGLA
+607 SLEGAPIPMGLV
-619 VGAVNTYMAKK
+619 VGAVNTYMSKK
-630 GKRSKFSIIADSG
+630 GKRSRLSIIADSG
-643 EVRDTHSVAFLIG
+643 EVRDTHSIAFLIG

-666 AVQVI
+666 AVQII
-671 RNLIEDDKKF
+671 RNMVEEDKKF
-681 EITFEEAVKNYRKAL
+681 ELSFEEAVKNYKKAV

-725 ISQEVIDRCFPG
+725 ISQEVVDRCFPG
-737 TVSKL
+737 TISKL
-742 DGIGF
+742 GGIGF
-747 IEIAREVLARFNPAF
+747 KQIAQETLLRFNKAF
-762 SGEMKDLPVGG
+762 SGELKDLPVGG

-804 EEYKA
+804 DEYKA
-809 FTELAYA
+809 FTELAYQ
-816 EKPVELRD
+816 EKPVEVRD
-824 LLEITSDRPPIP
+824 LFDIVSDRPPIP
-836 IEEVEPIESIMK
+836 VDEVEPIEEIMK
-848 RFVGAGMSVGA
+848 RFVGAGMSIGA

-864 HETIAEALNT
+864 HETIAEALNR

-909 TPEYLNSAEEI
+909 TPEYLLSAEEI

-937 GKKVDV
+937 GKKVDA
-943 YIAFLRHAKPGITLI
+943 YIAFLRHAKPGVTLI

-979 KMINPKAKVI
+979 KMINPNAKVI

-1032 AGTIW
+1032 AGTVW
-1037 ELGLPEVQKA
+1037 ELGLSEVQQA

-1119 FPGKPEHII
+1119 FPGTPDHII

-1134 AQEVRQYL
+1134 AQEVREYL

-1150 DKIIGRTDLLRPII
+1150 DEIIGKVELLKPSI
-1164 PHDHYKAKKIK
+1164 PSDHYKAKYISLEHILKP
-1175 FDHVLIP
+1175 L
-1182 YDPTKPSKSTQDSN
+1182 PTDKPRKATQDGN
-1196 PIPDSKKPFDL
+1196 PIPLSKQPYDL
-1207 EILPEILPAI
+1207 EILKDILPAI
-1217 EKDQNFSGF
+1217 ENDTVYSGF
-1226 YVLRNTYRSFGTRI
+1226 YTLRNVYRSFGTRI
-1240 AHEIVKRYGDKGLRN
+1240 AYEIVKRYGNKGLRN
-1255 GKIELNL
+1255 GKVELNL
-1262 RGTAGQSFGAFCV
+1262 VGTAGQSFGAFCV
-1275 HGIILTLTGQANDYV
+1275 HGLNLFLSGQANDYV
-1290 GKGMAGGMI
+1290 GKGMAGGLI
-1299 IIKPPKEFKGE
+1299 VIKPPSNFKGK
-1310 SHKNVIAGNTILY
+1310 SHENVIAGNTILY
-1323 GATGGQVFISGK
+1323 GATGGQVYISGI

-1361 MTDGIVMVLG
+1361 MTEGVVVVLG
-1371 DIGVNFGAGMTGGVA
+1371 NIGVNFGAGMTGGIA
-1386 YIYDPNGE
+1386 YIYSPSQDID
-1394 VSKKINKS
+1394 KLINKS
-1402 YVEVMPLEEE
+1402 YVKIEQLED
-1412 EDIDQIEKLLT
+1412 EDIDQIRTLVS
-1423 KHKAYTD
+1423 KHKVYT
-1430 SKIAEKI
+1430 SSEIAEKI
-1437 LYNFKQEID
+1437 LSDFENEVN
-1446 NFVKVVPIE
+1446 NFVKVVPID
-1455 VKKPSDETDE
+1455 VKKHSDDTDE
-1465 VEVKK
+1465 VEVKKD